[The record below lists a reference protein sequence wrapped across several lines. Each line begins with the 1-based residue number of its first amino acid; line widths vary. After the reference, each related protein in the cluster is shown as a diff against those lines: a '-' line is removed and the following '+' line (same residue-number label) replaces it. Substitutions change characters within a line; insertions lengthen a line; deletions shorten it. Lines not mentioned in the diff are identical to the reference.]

1 MKILNFRKSQTLKDE
16 NVLYLFKK
24 QRRKTKTKPKMNEKK
39 KKKKKKSILKRN
51 K

>member
-1 MKILNFRKSQTLKDE
+1 MKILNFQKSQTLKDE

-39 KKKKKKSILKRN
+39 EKEKKYSEKK
-51 K
+51 